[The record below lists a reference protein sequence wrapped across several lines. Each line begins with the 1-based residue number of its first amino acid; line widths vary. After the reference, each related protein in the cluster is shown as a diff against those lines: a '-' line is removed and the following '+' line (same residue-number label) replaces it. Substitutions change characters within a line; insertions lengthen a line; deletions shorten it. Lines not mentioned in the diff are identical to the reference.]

1 MTRNSLRHGITINT
15 IKSFFEQ
22 EIEARAS
29 VQEITARN
37 AFNRLGSYSQQSIS
51 LFVGHLICVFVLL
64 GFIGTHSICLFSFVW
79 WSLVLFILLWS
90 HLASAFHSVFFLC
103 CAQMEGEMG
112 FEPEVLSLFA
122 RICLHEMEAARNAFN
137 LVASSFM
144 GAFAWWRWLWIRN
157 SMSRVRT
164 YLAWIGVSLHWIA
177 AASKA
182 KRERL
187 LLLMKKRQK
196 CGFVHQL
203 DKENRSELGTTKNQK
218 K

>member
-1 MTRNSLRHGITINT
+1 MHSIVWALTLSKAFLSLLVTE
-15 IKSFFEQ
+15 F
-22 EIEARAS
+22 
-29 VQEITARN
+29 
-37 AFNRLGSYSQQSIS
+37 LS
-51 LFVGHLICVFVLL
+51 LFCWASLALTVFVSFLL
-64 GFIGTHSICLFSFVW
+64 FDGVSYVPF
-79 WSLVLFILLWS
+79 LLWS
-90 HLASAFHSVFFLC
+90 HLASAFHSYFFLC

-137 LVASSFM
+137 LVASSFT

-182 KRERL
+182 KTERLLL
-187 LLLMKKRQK
+187 LLLMKKRQINWN
-196 CGFVHQL
+196 GITV
-203 DKENRSELGTTKNQK
+203 RSFCFYERHVTTP
-218 K
+218 